1 VWSQGFVESLA
12 RLWRVDPSNE
22 PVLRIGELSRRV
34 GLSDHVLRAWE
45 SRYGL
50 LHPVRTAG
58 GFRLY
63 SPSDERRVRRMQ
75 AELSRGL
82 SAAEAARATLAAEG
96 ASEPRTADLPG
107 AAGGMTDVAEAL
119 ARALDAFD
127 EPAAQACL
135 DRLLTDFTVETV
147 LRDVLVPYLHDLGVR
162 WERGEVGVAREH
174 FATHVLRGRLAG
186 MARGWGQGDGPHAVL
201 ACPPGELHDLALLVF
216 GVVLHRR
223 GWRISYVGASTPV
236 DDLVEVVAD
245 TRPSLVVLAATTPDP
260 FTGVARE
267 LTLLAETVPVAIA
280 GAGATSSLA
289 ETTGARML
297 ADDPVT
303 AAEQVSRRR

>member
-1 VWSQGFVESLA
+1 MSVT
-12 RLWRVDPSNE
+12 PSNE

-50 LHPVRTAG
+50 LRPVRTAG

-63 SPSDERRVRRMQ
+63 TTADERRVRRMQ
-75 AELSRGL
+75 AELARGL
-82 SAAEAARATLAAEG
+82 SAAEAARATLEAERVPESG
-96 ASEPRTADLPG
+96 TADLPA
-107 AAGGMTDVAEAL
+107 AAGGMAEVAEGL

-147 LRDVLVPYLHDLGVR
+147 LRDVLVPYLHDLGLR
-162 WERGEVGVAREH
+162 WECGEVGVAQEH

-201 ACPPGELHDLALLVF
+201 ACPPEELHDVALLVF

-223 GWRISYVGASTPV
+223 GWRISFVGASTPV
-236 DDLVEVVAD
+236 EDLVDVVAD
-245 TRPSLVVLAATTPDP
+245 TRPSLVVLAAATPDR
-260 FTGVARE
+260 FTGIARD
-267 LTLLAETVPVAIA
+267 LTLLAKKVPVAVA
-280 GAGATSSLA
+280 GAGATRSLA
-289 ETTGARML
+289 ESTGAQLL

-303 AAEQVSRRR
+303 AAGQVAGGR